1 MRKADVIIPTFKPGD
16 KLEKLLRRLL
26 EQSVP
31 VDRVIIMNTEEKYWD
46 AERFE
51 SLFEGEDTKL
61 TVCHIRQSEF
71 DHGRTR
77 HEGILKSDADV
88 CICMTH
94 DCVPYDRNLVKE
106 LLEALDA
113 SERVAAAYA
122 RQLPAADCGVIERYT
137 RDFNYPAVSRL
148 KGKEDEDELGI
159 KTYFCSNVC
168 AAYRRDIYLKLGG
181 FTKKTIFNEDMIYAG
196 GLIKAGYAIAYAADA
211 RVIHSHNYSG
221 LEQFHR
227 NFDLAVS
234 QAEHPEI
241 FGGVASEGEGIRL
254 VKKTAAHC
262 LRIRKPWL
270 IVTLVWQSGWKF
282 LGYRMGK
289 SYRKLPRWL
298 VLRCTMNRAY
308 WNGYRR

>member
-31 VDRVIIMNTEEKYWD
+31 VGRVIIMNTEEKYWD

-61 TVCHIRQSEF
+61 TVCHIRQPEF

-168 AAYRRDIYLKLGG
+168 AAYKREIYRKLGG
-181 FTKKTIFNEDMIYAG
+181 FIRKTIFNEDMIFAA
-196 GLIKAGYAIAYAADA
+196 KAMKNGYAVYYAADA
-211 RVIHSHNYSG
+211 RVIHSHNYTASQ
-221 LEQFHR
+221 QFHR
-227 NFDLAVS
+227 NFDLAIS
-234 QAEHPEI
+234 QADNPDVFSGI
-241 FGGVASEGEGIRL
+241 RSEGEGIRMVKDTARWL
-254 VKKTAAHC
+254 VKTGHAY
-262 LRIRKPWL
+262 
-270 IVTLVWQSGWKF
+270 LVPKLVVDSGFKY
-282 LGYRMGK
+282 LGYLAGK
-289 SYRKLPRWL
+289 RYKKLPRKL
-298 VLRCTMNRAY
+298 AVKLSMNRNY
-308 WNGYRR
+308 WK

>member
-31 VDRVIIMNTEEKYWD
+31 VGRVIIMNTEEKYWD

-168 AAYRRDIYLKLGG
+168 AAYKREIYMELGG
-181 FTKKTIFNEDMIYAG
+181 FIRKTIFNEDMIFAA
-196 GLIKAGYAIAYAADA
+196 KAMKNGYAVCYAADA
-211 RVIHSHNYSG
+211 RVIHSHNYTAV
-221 LEQFHR
+221 EQFHR
-227 NFDLAVS
+227 NFDLAIS
-234 QAEHPEI
+234 QADHPDVFSGI
-241 FGGVASEGEGIRL
+241 RSEGEGIRM
-254 VKKTAAHC
+254 VKDTA
-262 LRIRKPWL
+262 
-270 IVTLVWQSGWKF
+270 
-282 LGYRMGK
+282 
-289 SYRKLPRWL
+289 RWL
-298 VLRCTMNRAY
+298 VKTGHAYLVPKLVVDSGFKYMGYLAGKRYKKLPKALVVKLSMNRNY
-308 WNGYRR
+308 WK

>member
-31 VDRVIIMNTEEKYWD
+31 VGRVIIMNTEEKYWD

-61 TVCHIRQSEF
+61 TVCHIRQPEF

-168 AAYRRDIYLKLGG
+168 GGNRR
-181 FTKKTIFNEDMIYAG
+181 
-196 GLIKAGYAIAYAADA
+196 
-211 RVIHSHNYSG
+211 RC
-221 LEQFHR
+221 FH
-227 NFDLAVS
+227 D
-234 QAEHPEI
+234 
-241 FGGVASEGEGIRL
+241 
-254 VKKTAAHC
+254 
-262 LRIRKPWL
+262 
-270 IVTLVWQSGWKF
+270 
-282 LGYRMGK
+282 
-289 SYRKLPRWL
+289 
-298 VLRCTMNRAY
+298 
-308 WNGYRR
+308 

>member
-51 SLFEGEDTKL
+51 SLFEGGDTKL

-106 LLEALDA
+106 LLEALDDFDRA
-113 SERVAAAYA
+113 DYVRRKRDRTAA
-122 RQLPAADCGVIERYT
+122 V
-137 RDFNYPAVSRL
+137 L
-148 KGKEDEDELGI
+148 KGSASGSSIPWSSYCWK
-159 KTYFCSNVC
+159 
-168 AAYRRDIYLKLGG
+168 
-181 FTKKTIFNEDMIYAG
+181 NE
-196 GLIKAGYAIAYAADA
+196 
-211 RVIHSHNYSG
+211 
-221 LEQFHR
+221 
-227 NFDLAVS
+227 
-234 QAEHPEI
+234 
-241 FGGVASEGEGIRL
+241 
-254 VKKTAAHC
+254 
-262 LRIRKPWL
+262 
-270 IVTLVWQSGWKF
+270 
-282 LGYRMGK
+282 YRMHFPG
-289 SYRKLPRWL
+289 
-298 VLRCTMNRAY
+298 
-308 WNGYRR
+308 

>member
-26 EQSVP
+26 EQSVS
-31 VDRVIIMNTEEKYWD
+31 VGRVIIMNTEEQYWD
-46 AERFE
+46 AGRFE

-168 AAYRRDIYLKLGG
+168 AAYRTDIYRKLGG
-181 FTKKTIFNEDMIYAG
+181 FIKKTIFNEDMIYA
-196 GLIKAGYAIAYAADA
+196 AGAMKQGYRIAYAADA
-211 RVIHSHNYSG
+211 VVFHSHNYTA
-221 LEQFHR
+221 LEQLRR

-234 QAEHPEI
+234 QADHPEVFAGI
-241 FGGVASEGEGIRL
+241 SSEGEGIRL
-254 VKKTAAHC
+254 VKRTAAFL
-262 LRIRKPWL
+262 LRKGKWYL
-270 IVTLVWQSGWKF
+270 IPQLAVHSGFKYMGYF
-282 LGYRMGK
+282 LGKRYRRLPKKVVMG
-289 SYRKLPRWL
+289 L
-298 VLRCTMNRAY
+298 TMNKAY
-308 WNGYRR
+308 WDKPGI